1 MKKKT
6 LSVEERERI
15 AAQYGVAVPKGVK
28 VQVVPSGRG
37 VEFGKD
43 RSWAE
48 GVQRRGRIYARN
60 KKFKAYNA
68 KSGGGEPD
76 DH

>member
-6 LSVEERERI
+6 LSREERERI
-15 AAQYGVAVPKGVK
+15 AAQYGVAVPTGVK
-28 VQVVPSGRG
+28 VQVVPRG
-37 VEFGKD
+37 TSFETDMD

-48 GVQRRGRIYARN
+48 GVQRRGRIYQRQ

-68 KSGGGEPD
+68 KCGVGEPD
-76 DH
+76 EH